1 MVAIG
6 CWNGSNTVRLTSFRN
21 PLWYLYA
28 TETNPAKG
36 PLPVTVK
43 ASSTESSTSSS
54 AEPIVTASPK
64 VQQNGITMPIGAI
77 AGIAIGCIVAIV
89 VGIIVVIAFRSK
101 IRRPNNGQ
109 DVLPPFHT
117 KEMEPSSPAP
127 VYTHAAVYP
136 SPPQSAYQA
145 GQAPGGGTWEADSGL
160 RIDTNAVWHGAR
172 QN

>member
-1 MVAIG
+1 MVVVD
-6 CWNGSNTVRLTSFRN
+6 CWNGTDTQRLTTFRN
-21 PLWYLYA
+21 PSWYLYA

-36 PLPVTVK
+36 PIPVSVTRK

-54 AEPIVTASPK
+54 AEPASPK
-64 VQQNGITMPIGAI
+64 MKQNGISMPIGAI
-77 AGIAIGCIVAIV
+77 AGIAIGCLVAIV
-89 VGIIVVIAFRSK
+89 FGIIVVLAFRSK

-136 SPPQSAYQA
+136 LPPQPAYQA

-160 RIDTNAVWHGAR
+160 RIDTNAAWHGAR